1 MMPSCSPA
9 LPVKLSCGLSRD
21 GFAVI
26 EMKVFVISYL
36 MLCLLLSVPGSLWAG
51 SSVFAR
57 MKDFMETHEED
68 LDLTVAGLGVRLSE
82 SPYIDK
88 DVDVFPVPII
98 VARYKNFFL
107 DGRKLGYQLKRFP
120 QGDISLIGVPR
131 FNGYDHDDSPFL
143 EGMDDRKGSID
154 GGIRC
159 LWEHRFLNLEVAG
172 VSDLLNH
179 HQGQDIKLLISR
191 QFYRGFLK
199 PRVGVNWLS
208 EDIVDY
214 YYGVKG
220 EETKPGRPA
229 YEGGS
234 ALNLIAGVQMS
245 VPVKGSWVLVTDV
258 QFEELGSR
266 IEKSPLV
273 DESGLWTAMLG
284 LVYHF
289 K

>member
-1 MMPSCSPA
+1 MMLSCSPA

-21 GFAVI
+21 GLPMI
-26 EMKVFVISYL
+26 KMKIFVISYF
-36 MLCLLLSVPGSLWAG
+36 MLCLLLSLHGSLWAG
-51 SSVFAR
+51 SSVFTR

-68 LDLTVAGLGVRLSE
+68 LDITVAGLGVRLSE

-88 DVDVFPVPII
+88 DVDGFPVPII
-98 VARYKNFFL
+98 VARYKNLFL
-107 DGRKLGYQLKRFP
+107 DGRKLRYQLKRFP
-120 QGDISLIGVPR
+120 QADISLIGVPR
-131 FNGYDHDDSPFL
+131 FNGYSHDDSPFL
-143 EGMDDRKGSID
+143 EGMDDRKGSIE
-154 GGIRC
+154 GGIRW

-172 VSDLLNH
+172 VSDLLNN
-179 HQGQDIKLLISR
+179 HQGQELKLLVSR

-208 EDIVDY
+208 EDMVDY

-220 EETKPGRPA
+220 EEAKPGRPA

-234 ALNLIAGVQMS
+234 ALNFIAGIQMA

-258 QFEELGSR
+258 QFEGLGSR

-273 DESGLWTAMLG
+273 DESGLWTAIVGLG
-284 LVYHF
+284 YHF